1 MMPDLLL
8 LWAPGVSCKVPG
20 LLLLLFLLFFS
31 SPTCCQLCPVS
42 CECSEAA
49 RTVKCVQRDLERVP
63 TDIPGYTRN
72 LFITGNRISRVATG
86 ALRGLP
92 NLVTLSLANN
102 RINTLEMQAF
112 SSLANLRYLDLSNNI
127 LTTIHPSAFSIG
139 NNSIQE
145 LNLSHSLYNFSAIQ
159 QLADAISNG
168 GFHQLSKLEMSDN
181 GIVYLPSGMF
191 SGLSSLQR
199 LDLKN
204 NSLVDIKNFTF
215 AGLDLERL
223 DLTLNAIKTLR
234 MDTLIELGKQPSLQL
249 FLKDN
254 PFVCNCDI
262 EDLVEWLNTSRKVA
276 DMEKLTCVFPQDLQ
290 NTSLISLGETVLGCH
305 TNQGHQNT
313 LQTSYVFLSVVL
325 GFVGVVFLFVLY
337 LNRKGIK
344 MWINNMRD
352 ACRDLM
358 EGYHYQYEID
368 SDPRVTR
375 VSTSDV

>member
-1 MMPDLLL
+1 MMPDLFLL
-8 LWAPGVSCKVPG
+8 GHFASSSGAPG
-20 LLLLLFLLFFS
+20 LLFLLLFFARAS
-31 SPTCCQLCPVS
+31 CPLSCPLS

-49 RTVKCVQRDLERVP
+49 RTVKCVQRDLKGLP
-63 TDIPGYTRN
+63 SDIPGYTRS
-72 LFITGNRISRVATG
+72 LFVTGNRLGLIGPG

-102 RINTLEMQAF
+102 RINTLERQAF
-112 SSLANLRYLDLSNNI
+112 SSLPNLRYLDLSNNF
-127 LTTIHPSAFSIG
+127 LTTVHPSAFSIG

-145 LNLSHSLYNFSAIQ
+145 LNLSRSLYNFSAIQ

-168 GFHQLSKLEMSDN
+168 GFHRLSKLEMSDN
-181 GIVYLPSGMF
+181 GIVFLPYGMF
-191 SGLSSLQR
+191 SRLSSLRR

-215 AGLDLERL
+215 AGLNLEWL

-234 MDTLIELGKQPSLQL
+234 METLMELGKQPSLQI

-262 EDLVEWLNTSRKVA
+262 EYLVEWLNTSSKVA
-276 DMEKLTCVFPQDLQ
+276 DVEKLTCVFPLDLQ

-305 TNQGHQNT
+305 INQDHQNT

-344 MWINNMRD
+344 MWMNNMRD

-358 EGYHYQYEID
+358 EGYHYRYEID
-368 SDPRVTR
+368 SDPQVTR
-375 VSTSDV
+375 VATSDV

>member
-1 MMPDLLL
+1 MWDLLL
-8 LWAPGVSCKVPG
+8 LGKPRSWGPRQ
-20 LLLLLFLLFFS
+20 LLFLFFLLLPPAPCRS
-31 SPTCCQLCPVS
+31 CPPSCQ
-42 CECSEAA
+42 CSEAA
-49 RTVKCVQRDLERVP
+49 RTVKCVQRELKRVP
-63 TDIPGYTRN
+63 ADLPAYTRN
-72 LFITGNRISRVATG
+72 LFITGNSISLIGRG

-112 SSLANLRYLDLSNNI
+112 SSLPNLRYLDLSNNF
-127 LTTIHPSAFSIG
+127 LTTVHPNAFSTG

-145 LNLSHSLYNFSAIQ
+145 LNLSHSLYNSSVIQ

-168 GFHQLSKLEMSDN
+168 GFHHLSKLEMTDN
-181 GIVYLPSGMF
+181 GIVSLPYGMF
-191 SGLSSLQR
+191 FGLSSLRQ

-204 NSLVDIKNFTF
+204 NSLVDIKNSTF
-215 AGLDLERL
+215 ASLNLERL

-234 MDTLIELGKQPSLQL
+234 MDALTEMGKQTSLHL

-262 EDLVEWLNTSRKVA
+262 EDLVEWLNTSNKVV
-276 DMEKLTCVFPQDLQ
+276 DVEKLTCVFPQDLQ
-290 NTSLISLGETVLGCH
+290 NASLVSLQETVLGCH
-305 TNQGHQNT
+305 ANQDHQNT
-313 LQTSYVFLSVVL
+313 LQTSYVFLGVVL

-358 EGYHYQYEID
+358 EGYHYRYEID

-375 VSTSDV
+375 VATSDV